1 MALRPETLL
10 SSASIPSHHEFYQ
23 YFQQELTYFFFSLMI
38 NTLIV
43 CIYLYQD
50 TIRMNKL
57 ILVAATFLLC
67 TLPHNKFTKDI
78 YVESVSNKIQVG
90 NLAGNRNLEFGIR
103 NILEEFLQEK
113 DYDLN
118 PESKSK
124 VSVEVVYLDVLK
136 TKSNLSVFHKNEE
149 SVVIRLKGIL
159 KVDGKKIKEVIVEEE
174 SSEISMSTLAVDNGG
189 QFNQQSL
196 SNAIKKACE
205 KLVDKLFETK

>member
-1 MALRPETLL
+1 M
-10 SSASIPSHHEFYQ
+10 S
-23 YFQQELTYFFFSLMI
+23 
-38 NTLIV
+38 
-43 CIYLYQD
+43 
-50 TIRMNKL
+50 K
-57 ILVAATFLLC
+57 TFLFIVGVMLC
-67 TLPHNKFTKDI
+67 VFPHNNSQQNQEIWVDAVT
-78 YVESVSNKIQVG
+78 NKIQIG
-90 NLAGNRNLEFGIR
+90 SLAGNRNLEFGVR
-103 NILEEFLQEK
+103 NIIEEFLQEK

-124 VSVEVVYLDVLK
+124 VSVEIVYLDVLK

-159 KVDGKKIKEVIVEEE
+159 KVDGKKIKEVIVEEQ

-205 KLVDKLFETK
+205 KLADKLFETK

>member
-1 MALRPETLL
+1 
-10 SSASIPSHHEFYQ
+10 
-23 YFQQELTYFFFSLMI
+23 
-38 NTLIV
+38 
-43 CIYLYQD
+43 
-50 TIRMNKL
+50 MNKL
-57 ILVAATFLLC
+57 ILVVLLLILC
-67 TLPHNKFTKDI
+67 VIPTNLLPTKDI
-78 YVESVSNKIQVG
+78 YVESVSNKIQIG

-124 VSVEVVYLDVLK
+124 VSVEIVYLDVLK
-136 TKSNLSVFHKNEE
+136 TKSNISVFHKNEE

-159 KVDGKKIKEVIVEEE
+159 KIDGKKIKETIVEEE

-196 SNAIKKACE
+196 SNTIKKACE
-205 KLVDKLFETK
+205 KLVNKLFESKQ

>member
-1 MALRPETLL
+1 
-10 SSASIPSHHEFYQ
+10 
-23 YFQQELTYFFFSLMI
+23 
-38 NTLIV
+38 
-43 CIYLYQD
+43 
-50 TIRMNKL
+50 
-57 ILVAATFLLC
+57 
-67 TLPHNKFTKDI
+67 
-78 YVESVSNKIQVG
+78 VESVSNKIQIG

-118 PESKSK
+118 PESKTK
-124 VSVEVVYLDVLK
+124 VSVEIVYLDVLK

-196 SNAIKKACE
+196 SNAIKKASE

>member
-1 MALRPETLL
+1 
-10 SSASIPSHHEFYQ
+10 
-23 YFQQELTYFFFSLMI
+23 MI
-38 NTLIV
+38 NALIV
-43 CIYLYQD
+43 SIYLYQD

-67 TLPHNKFTKDI
+67 IIPHNKFTKDV

-118 PESKSK
+118 PKSKSK
-124 VSVEVVYLDVLK
+124 VLVEVVYLDVLK

>member
-1 MALRPETLL
+1 L
-10 SSASIPSHHEFYQ
+10 
-23 YFQQELTYFFFSLMI
+23 
-38 NTLIV
+38 V

-57 ILVAATFLLC
+57 ILLAAACIIFMF
-67 TLPHNKFTKDI
+67 PHNNLSKDI
-78 YVESVSNKIQVG
+78 YVESVSNKIQIG

-113 DYDLN
+113 EYDLN
-118 PESKSK
+118 PESKTK
-124 VSVEVVYLDVLK
+124 VSVEIVYLDVLK

-159 KVDGKKIKEVIVEEE
+159 KVDGKKIKETIVEES

-189 QFNQQSL
+189 QFNQKSL
-196 SNAIKKACE
+196 SNAIKKSCE